1 MEINMAS
8 IIGEGYTFDDV
19 LLIPNKSSVLP
30 KEVDVRSLLTKN
42 IKLNIPIV
50 SAAMDTVTEGQLAIA
65 LAREGG
71 LGIVHKNDDIDFQ
84 VSEIDLVKRSE
95 SGMIMDPITLSPDR
109 KVSEALELMARYRI
123 SGIPIVDGQKLV
135 GILTNRDLRFET
147 NLNKKTSD
155 LMTKKNL
162 VTVPIGTSLEEAEK
176 ILQKYRI
183 EKLLVVDK
191 DQKLRGL
198 ITVKDI
204 QNRKRY
210 PQASKDKHGRL
221 MVGAAVGV
229 AQDTMK
235 RAEALVDAGVDV
247 LVLDTAHGHSAG
259 VMKTLKMLKK
269 EFSKVDVI
277 AGNVATAEATLEL
290 IDNGAD
296 AVKVGI
302 GPGSICTTRVVA
314 GTGVPQITAIM
325 TCSEVC
331 KNNDIPLIADGG
343 IKQTGDIAKALAAG
357 ADTVMLGNMLA
368 GTEESPGETVLYEGR
383 SYKIYR
389 AMGSLGAMKGG
400 RGDRYFQEGQREL
413 KKLVPEGIEGRI
425 PYRGRLSDVV
435 YQMMG
440 GLRAAM
446 GYCGSASLA
455 ELREKSRF
463 IRITSAG
470 LAESH
475 PHDVYITTEPP
486 NYVMPGR

>member
-1 MEINMAS
+1 MAT

-30 KEVDVRSLLTKN
+30 KETDVRSRLTKN
-42 IKLNIPIV
+42 INIDIPIV

-71 LGIVHKNDDIDFQ
+71 IGIIHKNNSIEFQ
-84 VSEIDLVKRSE
+84 VAEVDLVKRSE

-155 LMTKKNL
+155 LMTKDNL

-191 DQKLRGL
+191 EQKLRGL

-204 QNRKRY
+204 QNRKKY
-210 PQASKDKHGRL
+210 PLASKDEHGRL
-221 MVGAAVGV
+221 SVGAAVGV
-229 AQDTMK
+229 AMDTMK
-235 RAEALVDAGVDV
+235 RAEALIDGGVDL
-247 LVLDTAHGHSAG
+247 LVLDTAHGHSTG
-259 VMKTLKMLKK
+259 VLRTLKALKK
-269 EFSKVDVI
+269 EFPNMEVI
-277 AGNVATAEATLEL
+277 AGNVATPEATQEL

-296 AVKVGI
+296 AVKVGV

-314 GTGVPQITAIM
+314 GTGVPQLTAILN
-325 TCSEVC
+325 CSAVC
-331 KNNDIPLIADGG
+331 RKNDVPLIADGG

-383 SYKIYR
+383 SYKVYR
-389 AMGSLGAMKGG
+389 AMGSLGAMQGG
-400 RGDRYFQEGQREL
+400 RGDRYFQEGEREL

-425 PYRGRLSDVV
+425 PYRGKLSDVI
-435 YQMMG
+435 YQMIG

-463 IRITSAG
+463 IRITHAG

-475 PHDVYITTEPP
+475 PHDIYITKEPP
-486 NYVMPGR
+486 NYMLPGR